1 MTANNAIPFLDLV
14 TPHLELEEELV
25 WVFRGVLETAGF
37 IGGPLVESFEREFAG
52 FCQAQHCVGVA
63 SGTDAL
69 RFALIAAGVKPGD
82 TVLTVPNTFIAT
94 AEAISQAGA
103 QPDFVEID
111 ERTYN
116 MDARKLQEYLET
128 RCVRDPKTGKLL
140 SRARRSPISAV
151 VPVHL
156 YGQPAEM
163 ELIWELAQ
171 AYNLL
176 VVEDACQAHGAEYF
190 SHKENCW
197 RRVGSMGHAAA
208 FSFYPGKNLG
218 ACGEAGAVTTND
230 PAIAKKV
237 RMLRDHGQSQKYCHE
252 IEGYN
257 GRLDA
262 LQAGILQT
270 KLKFLPDWNRK
281 RRANAHRYDELLGS
295 QPGLI
300 TTPYEPSR
308 AKSVFHLYVVRVRHR
323 DQLRRHLADAEIAT
337 QIHYP
342 TPLHLQKPYASLGYK
357 EGDFPVTER
366 VAAEILSLP
375 MYPHLDVRQQTRIV
389 ETIFELL
396 SVRANVTAS
405 RPLPQHPSFEIATTP
420 DKIVS
425 PQ

>member
-1 MTANNAIPFLDLV
+1 MTGNAKIPFLDLV
-14 TPHLELEEELV
+14 TPHLELEEELI

-37 IGGPLVESFEREFAG
+37 IGGPLLEDFERDFAEL
-52 FCQAQHCVGVA
+52 CQARECIGVS

-82 TVLTVPNTFIAT
+82 TVITVPNTFIAT

-103 QPDFVEID
+103 RPDFVDID
-111 ERTYN
+111 ERTFN
-116 MDARKLQEYLET
+116 MDPRKLQEYLET
-128 RCVRDPKTGKLL
+128 RCVRDSRTGKLL
-140 SRARRSPISAV
+140 NEETRSPISAI

-163 ELIWELAQ
+163 DLIVKLAER
-171 AYNLL
+171 YNL
-176 VVEDACQAHGAEYF
+176 VVIEDACQAHGAEYF
-190 SHKENCW
+190 STKENRW

-230 PAIAKKV
+230 ATLAKKV
-237 RMLRDHGQSQKYCHE
+237 RMLRDHGQAHKYCHE

-281 RRANAHRYDELLGS
+281 RRENAHRYNELFAS
-295 QPGLI
+295 QSELVS
-300 TTPYEPSR
+300 TPYESPRSR
-308 AKSVFHLYVVRVRHR
+308 AVYHLYVIRSRYR
-323 DQLRRHLADAEIAT
+323 DQLQRHLAQAEIAT

-342 TPLHLQKPYASLGYK
+342 TPLHLQKAYAGFGY
-357 EGDFPVTER
+357 ESGDFPVAER
-366 VAAEILSLP
+366 ISSEILSLP
-375 MYPHLDVRQQTRIV
+375 MYPHLEAAQQRRV
-389 ETIFELL
+389 AQAALELL
-396 SVRANVTAS
+396 STKVSVTAS
-405 RPLPQHPSFEIATTP
+405 RISPQQPGFEIAT
-420 DKIVS
+420 S
-425 PQ
+425 